1 MQAQTSECI
10 TYNIDASITKKQELV
25 ECTYNGK
32 RALPAGCLF
41 VASLDA
47 TKSKEHLQ
55 QIVGKHFSQW
65 GQLLCVKVLRDW
77 ANRPYSFVQYEN
89 VNDADVALKEAHG
102 SWIENRRIRVEKA
115 RVNRTLFIT
124 RLHPNRVE
132 EEIRSIF
139 EPFGPLEEINV
150 PKNFVTGRKKGGGFV
165 KFCYRDDAINAFNTL
180 RQTSNYFLEWVENLE
195 KPLSEEEEEDI
206 HSIYIGNLNEKLVTK
221 KILYEKFE
229 QYGKIEDL
237 HLVNRGKKHN
247 IPAYAFIKYRDVLS
261 AEEAISHE
269 NNKIFLERQIK
280 VQRRLTQE
288 YRNFQL
294 ELNRQHNEMRWRS
307 FGYYKNIHCSN
318 FLTDQHQSGS
328 SIYANIVQTNQ
339 ESVGIPPL
347 MFYSPVPMFPPYF
360 GDVSPTLPTPPGN
373 FMMTYLQQQ

>member
-1 MQAQTSECI
+1 MGKTNECI
-10 TYNIDASITKKQELV
+10 TDDIDTSINKQQELA
-25 ECTYNGK
+25 ECTYSGEK

-195 KPLSEEEEEDI
+195 KPLSEEEEEDR

-221 KILYEKFE
+221 KILYEKFD
-229 QYGKIEDL
+229 QHGKIEDL
-237 HLVNRGKKHN
+237 HLVNRGKKQR
-247 IPAYAFIKYRDVLS
+247 IPAYAFIKYSDVLS
-261 AEEAISHE
+261 AEAAIIHE
-269 NNKIFLERQIK
+269 DNKPFLERQIK

-307 FGYYKNIHCSN
+307 FGYYKNIQCPN
-318 FLTDQHQSGS
+318 LLTDQQSCS
-328 SIYANIVQTNQ
+328 SIYA

-347 MFYSPVPMFPPYF
+347 MFYSPMPMFPPYF
-360 GDVSPTLPTPPGN
+360 GEVSPTLPTLPTPPGS
-373 FMMTYLQQQ
+373 FMMTYVQQQ